1 MKESKYPI
9 KVAAVRMLDEGRSFS
24 SVCKEL
30 HIGPNSLR
38 LWYEQYKQGGEL
50 YLLPKRHTSQLPHEE
65 KLRIVQD
72 IVDNNI
78 PLASASIK
86 YVISHET
93 LRRWLISYKSL
104 GPESLRRKNESGM
117 SKKKRN
123 YTDEELDELEKLRR
137 RNEWLEAENALL
149 KKVRALVEEKEAR
162 QRATG
167 QKPSKH

>member
-1 MKESKYPI
+1 
-9 KVAAVRMLDEGRSFS
+9 MLDEGKSARKI
-24 SVCKEL
+24 CKEL
-30 HIGPNSLR
+30 HVGLKSLQ
-38 LWYEQYKQGGEL
+38 LWYEQYKRGGEL
-50 YLLPKRHTSQLPHEE
+50 SLLPKQHSSQLPYEE

-104 GPESLRRKNESGM
+104 GPESLRRKNESSM
-117 SKKKRN
+117 SKKKRD
-123 YTDEELDELEKLRR
+123 YTDEELDELEQLRR

-149 KKVRALVEEKEAR
+149 KKVRALVEEREAR
-162 QRATG
+162 LRTTG
-167 QKPSKH
+167 QKPSKN